1 MPSRNRS
8 AGILLFRR
16 TSGVLEVL
24 LAHPGGPFWAR
35 KDAGAWT
42 LPKGIV
48 EEGEDP
54 LAAALREFEEEIGT
68 RPIGEPIPLGSI
80 RQRGGKLVI
89 AWACEGDLDAD
100 TIRSNIARLEWPRRS
115 GRFVDFPEVD
125 RAGWFNLDRARDRIN
140 PAQAALLDRLEKS
153 VEG

>member
-1 MPSRNRS
+1 VASRNRS

-16 TSGVLEVL
+16 TAGVLEVL

-35 KDAGAWT
+35 KDVGAWT

-68 RPIGEPIPLGSI
+68 RPTGEPIPLGSI
-80 RQRGGKLVI
+80 RQRGGKHVL

-100 TIRSNIARLEWPRRS
+100 AIRSNIARLEWPRGS

-125 RAGWFNLDRARDRIN
+125 RAAWFSLDHARERIN
-140 PAQAALLDRLEKS
+140 PAQAALLDRLVNS
-153 VEG
+153 IPS